1 MMKRILSFLLLP
13 FAVYL
18 SAADEIPFLSQKV
31 EIDGKPG
38 DPGWKNALR
47 VEKFNLSRGD
57 TRWKT
62 TGLIGRTKTHICVA
76 IFADYDDPSKVNNSF
91 SGHDHEIYLDDA
103 IEAFIDSEGTGLN
116 YYHVIANLK
125 GAVYDVHR
133 TTTGQDYSWTSG
145 AKAKGSFPNPKQIYW
160 EMTIPICG
168 LNPAKNKNGEIALAI
183 CRCIPHLTSDQISGG
198 RFHEPATWPR
208 FKLTGDYPLEQVAT
222 KTSRFFGNQ
231 KLNVHVKN
239 VANQSRVFYSFFN
252 GKKTENFTL
261 PAGKEK
267 DLEFD
272 VYQKFGEESEYTLI
286 LKNEKGNEVFRHVY
300 LFVPAF
306 DQLFGI
312 KTVSDII
319 YANEPLLLQIEIRET
334 PEAPFKISIE
344 DKAGKTL
351 AEHTLKLKKMKSVV
365 PIAIPAGGALL
376 KCTYK
381 ETSTSRYVQAVPSPW
396 E

>member
-1 MMKRILSFLLLP
+1 M
-13 FAVYL
+13 
-18 SAADEIPFLSQKV
+18 
-31 EIDGKPG
+31 
-38 DPGWKNALR
+38 
-47 VEKFNLSRGD
+47 
-57 TRWKT
+57 
-62 TGLIGRTKTHICVA
+62 
-76 IFADYDDPSKVNNSF
+76 
-91 SGHDHEIYLDDA
+91 
-103 IEAFIDSEGTGLN
+103 
-116 YYHVIANLK
+116 
-125 GAVYDVHR
+125 
-133 TTTGQDYSWTSG
+133 
-145 AKAKGSFPNPKQIYW
+145 
-160 EMTIPICG
+160 
-168 LNPAKNKNGEIALAI
+168 
-183 CRCIPHLTSDQISGG
+183 
-198 RFHEPATWPR
+198 
-208 FKLTGDYPLEQVAT
+208 TGDYPVEQVAT
-222 KTSRFFGNQ
+222 KTSRFFGRQ
-231 KLNVHVKN
+231 KLNVRVKN
-239 VANQSRVFYSFFN
+239 VANQPRVFYSFFN
-252 GKKTENFTL
+252 GKKAGNFTL
-261 PAGKEK
+261 PAGKAK

-365 PIAIPAGGALL
+365 PITIPAGGALL